1 MTHTKDISTGRRAM
15 LRGMLG
21 LSGAGLASIATG
33 LPLHF
38 LQQPLAHADYGD
50 ENPIDPEDA
59 QYLIFSARDAGDPF
73 NANVPGTY
81 GVQGVVHANNDDMRG
96 APLSLGPVTTTAA
109 GIWSSAMPQWALDRT
124 SFIHA
129 ATKTQVHGHLV
140 KVLQLLGDAYRQ
152 ETIPSIFAKH
162 LQAPLGTLGTT
173 PVPVGAVNFSFDGR
187 TLPQLKPTTLR
198 ELLVAEQGPLTD
210 LQALRDQTLD
220 QMHAML
226 REHGNT
232 AQRKFLHEHAN
243 ARADVRALAEG
254 ASDLLDGI
262 EDDQPSAQIRAA
274 VALIKLNLT
283 PVVAIALPFGSD
295 NHSDANLVRETEE
308 YTAGVGYIAELM
320 NLLQAQGLEDR
331 VTFASINVFGRTLKS
346 QGTKGRN
353 HWSKHHAAMLVG
365 RHVKPSVIGGLVR
378 DGDDYAAGDI
388 DSVSGMQTDGGDIPY
403 EDGLA
408 SVGKTLGAA
417 LGMTDALL
425 TEEILRGKVI
435 SAAIA

>member
-1 MTHTKDISTGRRAM
+1 MTITNQFTSGRRAM
-15 LRGMLG
+15 LRSMLG
-21 LSGAGLASIATG
+21 LSGAGLAALATG
-33 LPLHF
+33 LPLGF
-38 LQQPLAHADYGD
+38 LQQPLAHAGVEDDGS
-50 ENPIDPEDA
+50 IDPENA
-59 QYLIFSARDAGDPF
+59 QYLIFSARDSGDPF

-81 GVQGVVHANNDDMRG
+81 GVPGVVHASDPAMQG
-96 APLSLGPVTTTAA
+96 ASLSLGPVMTTAA
-109 GIWSSAMPQWALDRT
+109 AVWSTAMPQWALDRT

-129 ATKTQVHGHLV
+129 ATKTQVHGHLI

-162 LQAPLGTLGTT
+162 LQGPLGTLGTT

-198 ELLVAEQGPLTD
+198 ELLIAEAGPLTD
-210 LQALRDQTLD
+210 LQALRDETLD
-220 QMHAML
+220 EMHSML
-226 REHGNT
+226 RLHGNT
-232 AQRKFLHEHAN
+232 AQRKFLYEHAN

-274 VALIKLNLT
+274 VALIKLKLT
-283 PVVAIALPFGSD
+283 PVVAISIPFGSD
-295 NHSDANLVRETEE
+295 NHSDAGLVKETTE

-320 NLLQAQGLEDR
+320 NLLEAQGLEDN

-353 HWSKHHAAMLVG
+353 HWSKHHATMLIG
-365 RHVKPSVIGGLVR
+365 RHVRPSVVGGLVG

-403 EDGLA
+403 DEGLA

-425 TEEILRGKVI
+425 TEEVLRGKVI
-435 SAAIA
+435 KAAIV